1 MAVYSSGLFSWSEAV
16 LPAAGIICS
25 CELEGITACVCNN
38 QWIFFFRFCTR
49 FAMEEVIEGGPWL
62 FQGQPIVLQVWEQ
75 GMSLRRQQHTQI
87 PVWIRLKHLPMEY
100 WTDEGLS
107 TVASGVGTP
116 LYTDGITKECS
127 RLDYAR
133 VCVMLDFNS
142 ELPKHL
148 IVISPVLR
156 NGKEDPKRV
165 DVEYEWVPQKC
176 TNCRSLG
183 HVVATCPAMKKRHLA
198 PPITIFVQK

>member
-1 MAVYSSGLFSWSEAV
+1 
-16 LPAAGIICS
+16 
-25 CELEGITACVCNN
+25 
-38 QWIFFFRFCTR
+38 
-49 FAMEEVIEGGPWL
+49 
-62 FQGQPIVLQVWEQ
+62 
-75 GMSLRRQQHTQI
+75 MSLRRQQHTQI

-116 LYTDGITKECS
+116 LYTDGITTECS

-148 IVISPVLR
+148 VVISPVLR

-165 DVEYEWVPQKC
+165 DVEYEWLPQRC
-176 TNCRSLG
+176 TSCRSLG
-183 HVVATCPAMKKRHLA
+183 HVAATCPATKRRNLA
-198 PPITIFVQK
+198 PPITIFVQIEWPQGP